1 PARALAPLSARL
13 LHTDTALAPTVPAR
27 LEPSAGGA
35 HPRYR
40 RRLAPLARRA
50 DAHERDPGAAGAAL
64 VGGRLSG
71 ADSVS
76 SAREP
81 YEQVR
86 DELDV
91 WGDRVAAGG
100 VVLFHDTDSF
110 PDIRRAIDEWCSS
123 RGVPYRY
130 LGGSNGLGIAYPGR
144 GRVHAA
150 LLGSG
155 NGLRVVRE

>member
-1 PARALAPLSARL
+1 MDT
-13 LHTDTALAPTVPAR
+13 LHT
-27 LEPSAGGA
+27 
-35 HPRYR
+35 
-40 RRLAPLARRA
+40 
-50 DAHERDPGAAGAAL
+50 
-64 VGGRLSG
+64 
-71 ADSVS
+71 
-76 SAREP
+76 

-155 NGLRVVRE
+155 NGLRVVRERVARGVTWVARLPRRVARRLLRGLRSR